1 MIRWLISYLITFF
14 KGIWQFIKRF
24 FTSWKGIVSF
34 IISFSLYVGW
44 AIAFVVIGII
54 FGNAWLYSTG
64 TTVVLFW
71 AGPFTPMWLLIVS
84 TALVLQRYVFR
95 DKKSMGWKEIKAYWK
110 DEIRKEKE
118 KSRLAREKRLLK
130 KQERERKRQEKKVV
144 RIVKKYKKEQER
156 LAKKQKGVIYE

>member
-24 FTSWKGIVSF
+24 FTSWKGVVSF
-34 IISFSLYVGW
+34 IISFMFWVGW

-64 TTVVLFW
+64 TTVILFW

-95 DKKSMGWKEIKAYWK
+95 DKKSMGWKEIKQYWK
-110 DEIRKEKE
+110 DEIKKEKY
-118 KSRLAREKRLLK
+118 KAVMAKEKRK
-130 KQERERKRQEKKVV
+130 IKRELRAKIKQEKKL
-144 RIVKKYKKEQER
+144 KK
-156 LAKKQKGVIYE
+156 LIAKYNKQKGKEYIVYGLE

>member
-64 TTVVLFW
+64 ATVVLFW

-110 DEIRKEKE
+110 DEIRKEKD
-118 KSRLAREKRLLK
+118 KAVMAKEKRK
-130 KQERERKRQEKKVV
+130 IKRELRAKIKQEKKL
-144 RIVKKYKKEQER
+144 KK
-156 LAKKQKGVIYE
+156 LIAKYNKQKGKEYIVYGLE

>member
-64 TTVVLFW
+64 TTVILFW
-71 AGPFTPMWLLIVS
+71 AGPLPMWLLIVS

-95 DKKSMGWKEIKAYWK
+95 DKKSMGWKEIKTYWK
-110 DEIRKEKE
+110 DEIRKEKD
-118 KSRLAREKRLLK
+118 KAVMAKEKRK
-130 KQERERKRQEKKVV
+130 IKRELRAKIKQEKKL
-144 RIVKKYKKEQER
+144 KK
-156 LAKKQKGVIYE
+156 LIAKYNKQKGKEYIVYGLE

>member
-64 TTVVLFW
+64 STVVLFW

-110 DEIRKEKE
+110 DEIKKEKD
-118 KSRLAREKRLLK
+118 KAVMAKEKRK
-130 KQERERKRQEKKVV
+130 IKRELRAKIKQEKKL
-144 RIVKKYKKEQER
+144 KK
-156 LAKKQKGVIYE
+156 LIAKYNKQKGKEYIVYGLE

>member
-64 TTVVLFW
+64 TTVILFW
-71 AGPFTPMWLLIVS
+71 TGPFTPMWLLIVS

-110 DEIRKEKE
+110 DEIKKEKD
-118 KSRLAREKRLLK
+118 KAVMAKEKRK
-130 KQERERKRQEKKVV
+130 IKRELRAKIKQEKKL
-144 RIVKKYKKEQER
+144 KK
-156 LAKKQKGVIYE
+156 LIAKYNKQKGKEYIVYGLE

>member
-1 MIRWLISYLITFF
+1 MIRWLISYLITFS

-64 TTVVLFW
+64 TTVILFW
-71 AGPFTPMWLLIVS
+71 TGPFTPMWLLIVS

-95 DKKSMGWKEIKAYWK
+95 DKKSMDWKDIKAYWK
-110 DEIRKEKE
+110 DEIRKEKD
-118 KSRLAREKRLLK
+118 KAVMAKEKRK
-130 KQERERKRQEKKVV
+130 IKRELRAKIKQEKKL
-144 RIVKKYKKEQER
+144 KK
-156 LAKKQKGVIYE
+156 LIAKYNKQKGKEYIVYGLE

>member
-84 TALVLQRYVFR
+84 TALVLQRYIFR
-95 DKKSMGWKEIKAYWK
+95 DKKSMDWKEIKQYWK
-110 DEIRKEKE
+110 DEIKKEKD
-118 KSRLAREKRLLK
+118 KAVMAKEKRK
-130 KQERERKRQEKKVV
+130 IKRELRAKIKQEKKL
-144 RIVKKYKKEQER
+144 KKLIAKN
-156 LAKKQKGVIYE
+156 KKQKGEQPF

>member
-84 TALVLQRYVFR
+84 TALVLQRYIFR
-95 DKKSMGWKEIKAYWK
+95 DKKSMDWKEIKQYWK
-110 DEIRKEKE
+110 DEIKKEKD
-118 KSRLAREKRLLK
+118 KAVMAKEKRK
-130 KQERERKRQEKKVV
+130 IKRELRAKIKQEKKL
-144 RIVKKYKKEQER
+144 KKLIAKN
-156 LAKKQKGVIYE
+156 KKQKGKEYIVYGLE

>member
-44 AIAFVVIGII
+44 AIAFIVIGII

-64 TTVVLFW
+64 TTVILFW

-84 TALVLQRYVFR
+84 TALVLQRYIFR
-95 DKKSMGWKEIKAYWK
+95 DKKSMDWKEIKQYWK
-110 DEIRKEKE
+110 DEIKKEKD
-118 KSRLAREKRLLK
+118 KAVMAKEKRK
-130 KQERERKRQEKKVV
+130 IKRELRAKIKQEKKL
-144 RIVKKYKKEQER
+144 KK
-156 LAKKQKGVIYE
+156 LIAKYNKQKGKEYIVYGLE

>member
-54 FGNAWLYSTG
+54 FGNVWLYSTG

-95 DKKSMGWKEIKAYWK
+95 DKKSMGWKEIKQYWK
-110 DEIRKEKE
+110 DEIGKENDKAVMAKEKR
-118 KSRLAREKRLLK
+118 KIKRELRAKIK
-130 KQERERKRQEKKVV
+130 QEKKL
-144 RIVKKYKKEQER
+144 KK
-156 LAKKQKGVIYE
+156 LIAKYNKQKGKEYIVYGLE

>member
-64 TTVVLFW
+64 TTVILFW

-84 TALVLQRYVFR
+84 TALVLQRYIFR

-110 DEIRKEKE
+110 DEIKKEKD
-118 KSRLAREKRLLK
+118 KAVMAKEKRK
-130 KQERERKRQEKKVV
+130 IKRELRAKIKQEKKL
-144 RIVKKYKKEQER
+144 KK
-156 LAKKQKGVIYE
+156 LIAKYNKQKGKEYIVYGLE

>member
-71 AGPFTPMWLLIVS
+71 TGPFTPMWLLIVS

-95 DKKSMGWKEIKAYWK
+95 DKKSMGWKEIKQYWK
-110 DEIRKEKE
+110 DEIRKEKD
-118 KSRLAREKRLLK
+118 KAVMAKEKRK
-130 KQERERKRQEKKVV
+130 IKRELRAKIKQEKKL
-144 RIVKKYKKEQER
+144 KK
-156 LAKKQKGVIYE
+156 LIAKYNKQKGKEYIVYGLE

>member
-95 DKKSMGWKEIKAYWK
+95 DKKSMGWKEIKQYWK
-110 DEIRKEKE
+110 DEIKKEKD
-118 KSRLAREKRLLK
+118 KAVMAKEKRK
-130 KQERERKRQEKKVV
+130 IKRELRAKIKQEKKL
-144 RIVKKYKKEQER
+144 KK
-156 LAKKQKGVIYE
+156 LIAKYNKQKGKEYIVYGLE

>member
-24 FTSWKGIVSF
+24 FTSWKGIISF

-95 DKKSMGWKEIKAYWK
+95 DKKSMGWKEIKQYWK
-110 DEIRKEKE
+110 DEIKKEKD
-118 KSRLAREKRLLK
+118 KAVMAKEKRK
-130 KQERERKRQEKKVV
+130 IKRELRAKIKQEKKL
-144 RIVKKYKKEQER
+144 KK
-156 LAKKQKGVIYE
+156 LIAKYNKQKGKEYIVYGLE

>member
-1 MIRWLISYLITFF
+1 MKRIINYFIAFF
-14 KGIWQFIKRF
+14 KSLWQFIKQF
-24 FTSWKGIVSF
+24 FTSWKGVLSF
-34 IISFSLYVGW
+34 IISFMFWTGW

-64 TTVVLFW
+64 TTVILFW

-110 DEIRKEKE
+110 DEIKKEKD
-118 KSRLAREKRLLK
+118 KAVMAKEKRK
-130 KQERERKRQEKKVV
+130 IKRELRAKIKQEKKL
-144 RIVKKYKKEQER
+144 KK
-156 LAKKQKGVIYE
+156 LIAKYNKQKGKEYIVYGLE

>member
-24 FTSWKGIVSF
+24 FTSWKGVVSF
-34 IISFSLYVGW
+34 IISFMFWTGW

-64 TTVVLFW
+64 TTVILFW

-110 DEIRKEKE
+110 DEIKKEKD
-118 KSRLAREKRLLK
+118 KAVMAKEKRK
-130 KQERERKRQEKKVV
+130 IKRELRAKIKQEKKL
-144 RIVKKYKKEQER
+144 KK
-156 LAKKQKGVIYE
+156 LIAKYNKQKGKEYIVYGLE

>member
-24 FTSWKGIVSF
+24 FTSWKGIISF

-44 AIAFVVIGII
+44 AIAFIVIGII

-95 DKKSMGWKEIKAYWK
+95 DKKSMGWKEIKQYWK
-110 DEIRKEKE
+110 DEIGKENKKAKEK
-118 KSRLAREKRLLK
+118 KLKRL
-130 KQERERKRQEKKVV
+130 
-144 RIVKKYKKEQER
+144 IAKYN
-156 LAKKQKGVIYE
+156 KQKGKEYIVYGLE

>member
-110 DEIRKEKE
+110 DEIRKEKD
-118 KSRLAREKRLLK
+118 KAVMAKEKRK
-130 KQERERKRQEKKVV
+130 IKRELRAKIKQEKKL
-144 RIVKKYKKEQER
+144 KK
-156 LAKKQKGVIYE
+156 LIAKYNKQKGKEYIVYGLE

>member
-54 FGNAWLYSTG
+54 FGNVWLYSTG

-110 DEIRKEKE
+110 DEIRKEKD
-118 KSRLAREKRLLK
+118 KAVMAKEKRK
-130 KQERERKRQEKKVV
+130 IKRELRAKIKQEKKL
-144 RIVKKYKKEQER
+144 KK
-156 LAKKQKGVIYE
+156 LIAKYNKQKGKEYIVYGLE

>member
-24 FTSWKGIVSF
+24 FRSWKGIVSF

-64 TTVVLFW
+64 TTVILFW

-95 DKKSMGWKEIKAYWK
+95 DKKSMGWKDIKAYWK
-110 DEIRKEKE
+110 DEIKKEKD
-118 KSRLAREKRLLK
+118 KAVMAKEKRK
-130 KQERERKRQEKKVV
+130 IKRELRAKIKQEKKL
-144 RIVKKYKKEQER
+144 KK
-156 LAKKQKGVIYE
+156 LIAKYNKQKGKEYIVYGLE

>member
-64 TTVVLFW
+64 TTVILFW
-71 AGPFTPMWLLIVS
+71 TGPFTPMWLLIVS

-110 DEIRKEKE
+110 DEIKKEKD
-118 KSRLAREKRLLK
+118 KAVMAKEKRK
-130 KQERERKRQEKKVV
+130 IKRELRAKIKQEKKLK
-144 RIVKKYKKEQER
+144 RLIAKYN
-156 LAKKQKGVIYE
+156 KQKGKEYIVYGLE

>member
-1 MIRWLISYLITFF
+1 MKRIINYFIAFF
-14 KGIWQFIKRF
+14 KSLWQFIKQF
-24 FTSWKGIVSF
+24 FTSWKGVVSF
-34 IISFSLYVGW
+34 IISFMFWTGW

-64 TTVVLFW
+64 TTVILFW

-110 DEIRKEKE
+110 DEIKKEKD
-118 KSRLAREKRLLK
+118 KAVMAKEKRK
-130 KQERERKRQEKKVV
+130 IKRELRAKIKQEKKL
-144 RIVKKYKKEQER
+144 KK
-156 LAKKQKGVIYE
+156 LIAKYNKQKGKEYIVYGLE

>member
-64 TTVVLFW
+64 TTVILFW
-71 AGPFTPMWLLIVS
+71 TGPLPMWLLIVS

-95 DKKSMGWKEIKAYWK
+95 DKKSMGWKDIKAYWK

-118 KSRLAREKRLLK
+118 KSRLAREKRK
-130 KQERERKRQEKKVV
+130 IKRELRAKIKQEKKL
-144 RIVKKYKKEQER
+144 KK
-156 LAKKQKGVIYE
+156 LIAKYNKQKGKEYIVYGLE

>member
-71 AGPFTPMWLLIVS
+71 TGPFTPMWLLIVS

-110 DEIRKEKE
+110 DEIKKEKD
-118 KSRLAREKRLLK
+118 KAVMAKEKRK
-130 KQERERKRQEKKVV
+130 IKRELRAKIKQEKKL
-144 RIVKKYKKEQER
+144 KK
-156 LAKKQKGVIYE
+156 LIAKYNKQKGKEYIVYGLE

>member
-64 TTVVLFW
+64 TTVILFW

-95 DKKSMGWKEIKAYWK
+95 DKKSMGWKEIKQYWK
-110 DEIRKEKE
+110 DEIKKEKD
-118 KSRLAREKRLLK
+118 KAVMAKEKRK
-130 KQERERKRQEKKVV
+130 IKRELRAKIKQEKKL
-144 RIVKKYKKEQER
+144 KK
-156 LAKKQKGVIYE
+156 LIAKYNKQKGKEYIVYGLE

>member
-24 FTSWKGIVSF
+24 FKSWKGIVSF

-64 TTVVLFW
+64 TTVILFW
-71 AGPFTPMWLLIVS
+71 TGPFTPMWLLIVS

-95 DKKSMGWKEIKAYWK
+95 DKKSMDWKDIKAYWK

-118 KSRLAREKRLLK
+118 KSRLAREKRK
-130 KQERERKRQEKKVV
+130 IKRELRAKIKQEKKL
-144 RIVKKYKKEQER
+144 KK
-156 LAKKQKGVIYE
+156 LIAKYNKQKGKEYIVYGLE

>member
-24 FTSWKGIVSF
+24 FTSLKGIVSF

-64 TTVVLFW
+64 TTVILFW
-71 AGPFTPMWLLIVS
+71 TGPFTPMWLLIVS

-118 KSRLAREKRLLK
+118 KSRLAREKRK
-130 KQERERKRQEKKVV
+130 IKRELRAKIKQEKKL
-144 RIVKKYKKEQER
+144 KK
-156 LAKKQKGVIYE
+156 LIAKYNKQKGKEYIVYGLE

>member
-24 FTSWKGIVSF
+24 FTSWKGIISF

-64 TTVVLFW
+64 TTVILFW
-71 AGPFTPMWLLIVS
+71 TGPFTPMWLLIVS

-110 DEIRKEKE
+110 DEIKKEKD
-118 KSRLAREKRLLK
+118 KAVMAKEKRK
-130 KQERERKRQEKKVV
+130 IKRELRAKIKQEKKL
-144 RIVKKYKKEQER
+144 KK
-156 LAKKQKGVIYE
+156 LIAKYNKQKGKEYIVYGLE

>member
-64 TTVVLFW
+64 TTVILFW
-71 AGPFTPMWLLIVS
+71 TGPLPMWLLIVS

-118 KSRLAREKRLLK
+118 KSRLAREKRK
-130 KQERERKRQEKKVV
+130 IKRELRAKIKQEKKL
-144 RIVKKYKKEQER
+144 KK
-156 LAKKQKGVIYE
+156 LIAKYNKQKGKEYIVYGLE

>member
-64 TTVVLFW
+64 TAVVLFW

-95 DKKSMGWKEIKAYWK
+95 DKKSMGWKEIKQYWK
-110 DEIRKEKE
+110 DEIKKEKD
-118 KSRLAREKRLLK
+118 KAVMAKEKRK
-130 KQERERKRQEKKVV
+130 IKRELRAKIKQEKKL
-144 RIVKKYKKEQER
+144 KK
-156 LAKKQKGVIYE
+156 LIAKYNKQKGKEYIVYGLE

>member
-84 TALVLQRYVFR
+84 TALVLQRYIFR
-95 DKKSMGWKEIKAYWK
+95 DKKSMGWKEIKQYWK
-110 DEIRKEKE
+110 DEIKKEKD
-118 KSRLAREKRLLK
+118 KAVMAKEKRK
-130 KQERERKRQEKKVV
+130 IKRELRAKIKQEKKL
-144 RIVKKYKKEQER
+144 KK
-156 LAKKQKGVIYE
+156 LIAKYNKQKGKEYIVYGLE

>member
-64 TTVVLFW
+64 TTVILFW
-71 AGPFTPMWLLIVS
+71 TGPFTPMWLLIVS

-118 KSRLAREKRLLK
+118 KSRLAREKRK
-130 KQERERKRQEKKVV
+130 IKRELRAKIKQEKKL
-144 RIVKKYKKEQER
+144 KK
-156 LAKKQKGVIYE
+156 LIAKYNKQKGKEYIVYGLE